1 MISMMRVCRI
11 KDQNIF
17 EKLLGYIEF
26 FLQYAVVKD
35 NRESKI
41 QTVVV
46 NKENLKTFLLE
57 M

>member
-41 QTVVV
+41 QTVV